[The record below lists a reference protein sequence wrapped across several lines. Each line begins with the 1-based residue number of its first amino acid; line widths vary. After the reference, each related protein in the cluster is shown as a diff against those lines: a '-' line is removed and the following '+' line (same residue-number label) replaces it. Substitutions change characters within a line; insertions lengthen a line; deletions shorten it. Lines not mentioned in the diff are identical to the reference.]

1 MKNYIG
7 FARDHS
13 ASMRSLVR
21 HAERDYNS
29 TITSVRDAALKENQD
44 TIVSVVEL
52 GYGDTDKVR
61 HVVTN
66 SNITALQPLFEG
78 EYRAN
83 GRGTPLFDAVGE
95 LISEFQNKPDAN
107 NADVS
112 FLIMVTTDGQ
122 ENASRN
128 WTAHRIAE
136 TIKKLQGTDRWTFV
150 FRVPHGY
157 ANELARMGIP
167 AANILEWEQTQRGVE
182 VAAHRTSEAFT
193 SYFSARSAGERSTK
207 TFYTSVANVTEA
219 DVKQLGD
226 ISAEVSLFPVAAKEQ
241 GMMIRDF
248 VEKRLGG
255 KPMLKGAAFYQLVKT
270 EEKVQGH
277 KLIAIRDKDTGA
289 IYCGPQ
295 ARDLIGLPR
304 GMDARVKPDTAGK
317 WQVFVQSTSV
327 NRKVDANTSIMYW
340 ANVGKRFTE
349 GKSAR

>member
-13 ASMRSLVR
+13 ASMKTLVR

-29 TITSVRDAALKENQD
+29 TIASVKSAAIKENQD

-52 GYGDTDKVR
+52 GYEHTDQVR

-66 SNITALQPLFEG
+66 SNITALKPLFEG

-95 LISEFQNKPDAN
+95 LINEFQNKPDAN
-107 NADVS
+107 DPEVS
-112 FLIMVTTDGQ
+112 FLVMVTTDGQ
-122 ENASRN
+122 ENASRK
-128 WTAHRIAE
+128 WSGPALGRI
-136 TIKKLQGTDRWTFV
+136 IKELQGTDRWTFV

-157 ANELARMGIP
+157 AGALTRLGIP
-167 AANILEWEQTQRGVE
+167 AANILEWEQTQQGIE
-182 VAAHRTSEAFT
+182 VAAHRTSDAFT

-219 DVKQLGD
+219 DVKKLGD
-226 ISAEVSLFPVAAKEQ
+226 ISAEVSLFPVATKEA
-241 GMMIRDF
+241 GGMIREF

-289 IYCGPQ
+289 IYCGPE

-304 GMDARVKPDTAGK
+304 NLDARVKPDTHGK

-327 NRKVDANTSIMYW
+327 NRKIDPNTSIMYW
-340 ANVGKRFTE
+340 PQVGKRFTE

>member
-13 ASMRSLVR
+13 ASMRPLVR
-21 HAERDYNS
+21 YAERDYNS
-29 TITSVRDAALKENQD
+29 TITSVRDAAIREGQD

-52 GYGDTDKVR
+52 GYEHTDQVR

-66 SNITALQPLFEG
+66 SNITALKQLNEH

-83 GRGTPLFDAVGE
+83 GKGTPLFDAVGA
-95 LISEFQNKPDAN
+95 LIEEFKAKQDYN
-107 NADVS
+107 NPDVS

-122 ENASRN
+122 ENASRH
-128 WTAHRIAE
+128 WTARRVAE
-136 TIKKLQGTDRWTFV
+136 AIKELQATDRWTFV

-157 ANELARMGIP
+157 ANELARLGIP
-167 AANILEWEQTQRGVE
+167 AANILEWEQTQQGIE
-182 VAAHRTSEAFT
+182 VAARRTSDAFT
-193 SYFSARSAGERSTK
+193 GYFSERKLGARSTK
-207 TFYTSVANVTEA
+207 TFYTSVADVTEA
-219 DVKQLGD
+219 DVKKLGD
-226 ISAEVSLFPVAAKEQ
+226 ISAEVSLFPVATREV

-289 IYCGPQ
+289 IYCGPE

-304 GMDARVKPDTAGK
+304 NIDARVKPDTAGK

-327 NRKVDANTSIMYW
+327 NRKVDGNTSIMYW
-340 ANVGKRFTE
+340 PNVGKRFTE